1 MRRLFWGGVHP
12 PEAKE
17 MASAAQVTVLPAPAQ
32 VVVPLSQHIGAP
44 AQPLVAVGDQVKM
57 GQKIGDGEGLCVP
70 VHAPVSGRVIAI
82 EDRPHP
88 GGVRRAVVIEN
99 DFQDT
104 AETALTPHP
113 DGEELSPEEIRSIV
127 REAGITGMG
136 GAAFPTAVK
145 AQVEPGQVDLLIVNA
160 CECEPY
166 ITADD
171 ALLRAHPGRVIDGAR
186 LLGTAVGA
194 RQVVLAVEDNKREAI
209 ALLEQE
215 LAGRQDLELRVLPT
229 RYPQGAEKQLIQAV
243 AGRQV
248 PSGGLPKDVGC
259 TVFNAATCAA
269 VSPAVREGMPLI
281 QRIVTVTGKGVA
293 KPQNFLVRIGTTF
306 GQVVEAAGGLRED
319 VWKVLS
325 GGPMMG
331 VAQPNLEAPVVK
343 FVNAILCLTQ
353 ADNGEREDPVCFRCG
368 KCVEACPMH
377 LQPLYFYR
385 YGSNRNLSQLTR
397 YRIADC
403 IECGCCAYVCPGKVP
418 LVAAIREGKAMVKEG
433 KAK

>member
-1 MRRLFWGGVHP
+1 M
-12 PEAKE
+12 
-17 MASAAQVTVLPAPAQ
+17 
-32 VVVPLSQHIGAP
+32 
-44 AQPLVAVGDQVKM
+44 
-57 GQKIGDGEGLCVP
+57 
-70 VHAPVSGRVIAI
+70 
-82 EDRPHP
+82 
-88 GGVRRAVVIEN
+88 
-99 DFQDT
+99 
-104 AETALTPHP
+104 
-113 DGEELSPEEIRSIV
+113 
-127 REAGITGMG
+127 
-136 GAAFPTAVK
+136 
-145 AQVEPGQVDLLIVNA
+145 
-160 CECEPY
+160 
-166 ITADD
+166 
-171 ALLRAHPGRVIDGAR
+171 
-186 LLGTAVGA
+186 
-194 RQVVLAVEDNKREAI
+194 
-209 ALLEQE
+209 
-215 LAGRQDLELRVLPT
+215 
-229 RYPQGAEKQLIQAV
+229 

-269 VSPAVREGMPLI
+269 VSQAVREGMPLI